1 MLDTNRR
8 QTKPTNQPTNNNKK
22 NLWFRAKKKSLKGNG
37 LKALG
42 FLPGTDCVFPEAIS
56 ETLVSQ
62 VSRAEKW

>member
-1 MLDTNRR
+1 MI
-8 QTKPTNQPTNNNKK
+8 KK
-22 NLWFRAKKKSLKGNG
+22 LFVLAKICRAKKKSLKGNG